1 MESANSKEYS
11 SLPLVLGITA
21 AIVVSASGGWFALG
35 GKMPAS
41 IVETVSDTAI
51 ATSTAEPA
59 GDEPVDTDANSDSDN
74 TPAGNAE
81 TVLSTAISTPTSEPD
96 VDDTIDIDSDLRK
109 ARLSAAADLLV
120 APPRQNALYFYD
132 RVLSADP
139 DHEIANAELDSL
151 LAAILIVV
159 DDHLAADEFDDAYDL
174 AMAASRH
181 RPDHSLIENM
191 QSDLN
196 EFVAALADEASNLA
210 ESGDDEEAT
219 AKLEALKGLP
229 GLSTDYVAAAELLV
243 LETQQTRAEQQLVE
257 EEALQEEQAE
267 LEWRTK
273 INDAIAAGNL
283 ITPEGESARDYL
295 TERDEP
301 ADFKEQKSTELRGA
315 LLAAARANIDAG
327 ELYSVESYL
336 MASLDFGAD
345 EDAVATLQTDFENRQ
360 LEQESTKSIALSEF
374 VRLTSA
380 PAKYPTRAS
389 QRDITGWVEVTFTV
403 TKSGETANIEVLR
416 AEPEK
421 TFDISAM
428 EAVKK
433 WTFEPRQYQGEPID
447 QRTTARLVFDLQ

>member
-11 SLPLVLGITA
+11 SLPLILGITT

-35 GKMPAS
+35 GKTPES
-41 IVETVSDTAI
+41 NVETLSNTAI
-51 ATSTAEPA
+51 ATSTAESA
-59 GDEPVDTDANSDSDN
+59 
-74 TPAGNAE
+74 
-81 TVLSTAISTPTSEPD
+81 
-96 VDDTIDIDSDLRK
+96 VDDPIDIDADLRK

-120 APPRQNALYFYD
+120 APPRQNALYFYG

-139 DHEIANAELDSL
+139 DHAIANAELDAL
-151 LAAILIVV
+151 LAAILRVV
-159 DDHLAADEFDDAYDL
+159 DDHLAADQFDDAYDL

-181 RPDHSLIENM
+181 RPDHPLIKNM
-191 QSDLN
+191 QNDLN
-196 EFVAALADEASNLA
+196 EFVAALADDASNLA
-210 ESGDDEEAT
+210 QSGNDEEAA

-229 GLSTDYVAAAELLV
+229 GLSTDYVAAAEQLV
-243 LETQQTRAEQQLVE
+243 LETLQTRSEQELIE

-267 LEWRTK
+267 LDWQQK
-273 INDAIAAGNL
+273 ISAAIATGNL

-295 TERDEP
+295 AERDEP
-301 ADFKEQKSTELRGA
+301 AELKEQLSTQLRDA
-315 LLAAARANIDAG
+315 LLAAARAKVDAG
-327 ELYSVESYL
+327 ELDDLEAYL
-336 MASLDFGAD
+336 TAGLDFGAD
-345 EDAVATLQTDFENRQ
+345 EDTIATLRTDFENKQ
-360 LEQESTKSIALSEF
+360 LEIESTTSIALSEF

-403 TKSGETANIEVLR
+403 TKSGETADIEILQ

-421 TFDISAM
+421 IFEISAI